1 MEALRQNITPMLY
14 GSLVTS
20 LLIAGAMVILIIDMR
35 KEIKQYEN
43 RKPNP

>member
-1 MEALRQNITPMLY
+1 MELLRQHITPMLY
-14 GSLVTS
+14 GSLVTA

-43 RKPNP
+43 REPNT